1 MASPIERLRNMSR
14 MRKSAL
20 DKASTIVQKMKDQ
33 ATAAERTG
41 KQIRETKE

>member
-14 MRKSAL
+14 MRKDSIA
-20 DKASTIVQKMKDQ
+20 KAGSIVEKMKAQ
-33 ATAAERTG
+33 AEAAARTS